1 MTRQVMDAY
10 LRGRCPGD
18 RAARSVR
25 AVTATPTRSTFGPL
39 LRQWRTRRRLSQL
52 DLAVESDVSARH
64 ISFLE
69 TGRSRPSREMVLR
82 LATQL
87 DVPLRE
93 RNQLLLGAGYAPEY
107 RARSLDDAEMAPVR
121 AAVDAVL
128 RAHAPHPALAVDRH
142 WDLVSANAGVD
153 LLTRGVPVHLLEP
166 PVNVLR
172 LSLHPDGLAGRI
184 RNLAE
189 WRGHVLGRLAREL
202 AVTGDPRTRAL
213 LHELAAFPGGR
224 SSGATNAV
232 AVPLRLEAGGRELAF
247 LSTVTTFGTAVDVT
261 LAELS
266 IEAFLPAD
274 AATAEVMAGLAA
286 EGR

>member
-10 LRGRCPGD
+10 LRGRCSGAP
-18 RAARSVR
+18 AARSVR

-69 TGRSRPSREMVLR
+69 TGRSQPSREMVLR

-142 WDLVSANAGVD
+142 WELVSANAGID
-153 LLTRGVPVHLLEP
+153 LLTRGVAPHLLEP

-202 AVTGDPRTRAL
+202 AVTGDPQTRAL
-213 LHELAAFPGGR
+213 LHELAALPGGR
-224 SSGATNAV
+224 SLGATSAV
-232 AVPLRLEAGGRELAF
+232 AVPLRLGAGGRELAF

-266 IEAFLPAD
+266 VEAFLPAD
-274 AATAEVMAGLAA
+274 AATAEVMAALAGD
-286 EGR
+286 GR

>member
-10 LRGRCPGD
+10 LRGRCSAD
-18 RAARSVR
+18 RAARSVPV
-25 AVTATPTRSTFGPL
+25 VTSTSTRSTFGPL

-52 DLAVESDVSARH
+52 DLAVGSDVSARH

-69 TGRSRPSREMVLR
+69 TGRSQPSREMVLR

-107 RARSLDDAEMAPVR
+107 RARPLDDAEMAPVR

-153 LLTRGVPVHLLEP
+153 LLTGGVAAHLLEP

-189 WRGHVLGRLAREL
+189 WRGSVLGRLAREL

-213 LHELAAFPGGR
+213 LDELAAFPGGR
-224 SSGATNAV
+224 SSAATHAL
-232 AVPLRLEAGGRELAF
+232 AVPLRLAAGGRELAF

-274 AATAEVMAGLAA
+274 AATAQVVAELAA
-286 EGR
+286 AGR

>member
-1 MTRQVMDAY
+1 MS
-10 LRGRCPGD
+10 GG

-52 DLAVESDVSARH
+52 DLAVGSDVSARH

-69 TGRSRPSREMVLR
+69 TGRSQPSREM
-82 LATQL
+82 
-87 DVPLRE
+87 
-93 RNQLLLGAGYAPEY
+93 
-107 RARSLDDAEMAPVR
+107 
-121 AAVDAVL
+121 
-128 RAHAPHPALAVDRH
+128 
-142 WDLVSANAGVD
+142 
-153 LLTRGVPVHLLEP
+153 
-166 PVNVLR
+166 VLR

-189 WRGHVLGRLAREL
+189 WRGHVLGRLAREH

-213 LHELAAFPGGR
+213 LHELAALPGGR
-224 SSGATNAV
+224 SPGPTNAV
-232 AVPLRLEAGGRELAF
+232 AVPLRMEVGGRELAF

-274 AATAEVMAGLAA
+274 AATAEAMAALVPG
-286 EGR
+286 GG

>member
-1 MTRQVMDAY
+1 VSGG
-10 LRGRCPGD
+10 RG
-18 RAARSVR
+18 ARSVR

-69 TGRSRPSREMVLR
+69 TGRSQPSREMVLR

-153 LLTRGVPVHLLEP
+153 LLTRGVAAHLLEP

-213 LHELAAFPGGR
+213 LHELAALPGGR
-224 SSGATNAV
+224 SYGATNAV

-274 AATAEVMAGLAA
+274 AATAEVMAALAA
-286 EGR
+286 DGP